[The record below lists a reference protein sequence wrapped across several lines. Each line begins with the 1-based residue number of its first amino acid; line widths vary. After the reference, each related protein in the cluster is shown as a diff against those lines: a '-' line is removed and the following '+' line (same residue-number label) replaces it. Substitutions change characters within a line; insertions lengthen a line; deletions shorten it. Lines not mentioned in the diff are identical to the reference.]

1 MGVILIEWNRHMQMQ
16 GSNYDYI
23 LLVIVAIISENGY
36 IYLSEKQS
44 LTENEVIFVIRE
56 VIRI

>member
-1 MGVILIEWNRHMQMQ
+1 MQMQ

-44 LTENEVIFVIRE
+44 LTENEVIFLTRE
-56 VIRI
+56 VIRT